1 MSLRTD
7 VYKLLN
13 NTCRICSDLPGA
25 NRISTQLTELRGRL
39 EEPLRV
45 AIVGQRKAG
54 KSTFMNA
61 LMKADIVYTG
71 AQETTFTVCWF
82 RYGKKPAL
90 TIRFRNGEEQEA
102 DFEDM
107 EKWSV
112 RSYAA
117 DNPRIEDVE
126 YLIVYYPSEV
136 LKQIEFIDTPGL
148 NSVYGTDSQNTS
160 DFLSLRGEQDT
171 LKEAGKADAVIFA
184 FQGTFTEVDKK
195 ALQDFHGKGKG
206 NTSPIN
212 SIGIFTR
219 LDERGCDWNVMKS
232 VSDPVSSSRPYI
244 QKHMGDPLI
253 KSLLFSILPVCA
265 KPAEGYM
272 QLEEQDWA
280 ALKKLSTV
288 EPQKLR
294 MALHDSEKFSVRSD
308 KLYDDNIFGSTHN
321 RKRLIDRISAYG
333 IREITEQLRA
343 GKTPED
349 LQGILQEVC
358 GIDSVRKLISSHFG
372 NRIFLI
378 KTQYI
383 FNQLTQI
390 VNTIRYNTNSS
401 QELMNIARYI
411 KEETDKLWSSAQT
424 LKELQI
430 LQLYYGGELDC
441 LSKEETEDLMR
452 ISGEYGR
459 FPEVRLNAPEGSSIL
474 DMMYIAKNKANNW
487 NGKATSFWNSNT
499 YTTAASV
506 IARSYELMHYH
517 LSALID
523 E

>member
-7 VYKLLN
+7 VYKLLD
-13 NTCRICSDLPGA
+13 NTYRLCSEVTEA
-25 NRISTQLTELRGRL
+25 SSISRQLLELRGRL
-39 EEPLRV
+39 NKPLRV

-61 LMKADIVYTG
+61 LMQAAIVYTG
-71 AQETTFTVCWF
+71 VQETTFTVCWF
-82 RYGKKPAL
+82 RYGKQPAL
-90 TIRFRNGEEQEA
+90 TVRFRNGEEEEA
-102 DFEDM
+102 DFADM

-117 DNPRIEDVE
+117 ENPRIMDVE
-126 YLIVYYPSEV
+126 YLIVSYPSEV

-148 NSVYGTDSQNTS
+148 NSVYGADSKNTL
-160 DFLSLRGEQDT
+160 DFLSMRGEQDT

-184 FQGTFTEVDKK
+184 FQSTFTEVDKK
-195 ALQDFHGKGKG
+195 ALRNFHGKANG

-219 LDERGCDWNVMKS
+219 LDEGGCGWDVRKS
-232 VSDPVSSSRPYI
+232 ACDPVASARPYI
-244 QKHMGDPLI
+244 QRHMEDPLV
-253 KSLLFSILPVCA
+253 KSLLFTILPVCA

-280 ALKKLSTV
+280 ALKQLSKV
-288 EPQKLR
+288 DPKRLR
-294 MALHDSEKFSVRSD
+294 MALSNASNFSTRSD
-308 KLYDDNIFGSTHN
+308 NLYDENIYGGVEA
-321 RKRLIDRISAYG
+321 RKRLIDRIGAYG
-333 IREITEQLRA
+333 IREITEQLYA
-343 GKTPED
+343 GKTKGQIEET
-349 LQGILQEVC
+349 LQELC
-358 GIDSVRKLISSHFG
+358 GIDAVRNLISSHFG

-383 FNQLTQI
+383 FNQLSQI
-390 VNTIRYNTNSS
+390 ENTIRFNPDSKA
-401 QELMNIARYI
+401 ELTNIARYI
-411 KEETDKLWSSAQT
+411 KEETDRLRGSAQN

-441 LSKEETEDLMR
+441 FSDEESEDLLR
-452 ISGEYGR
+452 VTGEYGR
-459 FPEVRLNAPEGSSIL
+459 LPEVRLNVPEGSGIL
-474 DMMYIAKNKANNW
+474 EMMHTAKNKASNW
-487 NGKATSFWNSNT
+487 NAKAASYWKANT

-506 IARSYELMHYH
+506 IARSYELMYYH
-517 LSALID
+517 LSALVD